1 MNRTILAVILLAGT
15 AAGTPAAAQ
24 MPAGVPGSTCASSAA
39 LSTAMSAAGGIVS
52 LWNGGKATAPLQIAQ
67 QIQLVAQHICL
78 QEQLI
83 AQLKHLQGTSVNTA
97 GDIQNVMARL
107 RSLLGATD
115 ATVYDYGR
123 AMRIYREQYPDD
135 MTGMSTEAIIGQ
147 TDRWRNSAHRATEE
161 SWRIQSGAVQAQAAS
176 QARVGRQLGAVQ
188 TAPGML
194 AAQQGTAQLIGSLIS
209 ETQAMQS
216 VSISHYR
223 AVEHSLAQQQAKEE
237 RAEEIHRR
245 AMVGLGENDKVNVRS
260 PY

>member
-24 MPAGVPGSTCASSAA
+24 MPVGVPGSTCASS
-39 LSTAMSAAGGIVS
+39 SAMSGAMAAAGGIVS
-52 LWNGGKATAPLQIAQ
+52 LWNGGKATAPLQISQ

-83 AQLKHLQGTSVNTA
+83 AQLKHLQASPINTA
-97 GDIQNVMARL
+97 GEIQAVIARL
-107 RSLLGATD
+107 RSLLGASD
-115 ATVYDYGR
+115 ATAYEYGR
-123 AMRIYREQYPDD
+123 AMRVYREEYPDD

-147 TDRWRNSAHRATEE
+147 TDHWRTSAHRAMEE
-161 SWRIQSGAVQAQAAS
+161 SWGIQSGAVEAQRAS
-176 QARVGRQLGAVQ
+176 QVRVGRQLGAVQ

-194 AAQQGTAQLIGSLIS
+194 AAQQGTAQLIGSLIG

-216 VSISHYR
+216 VSISHFR
-223 AVEHSLAQQQAKEE
+223 AVEHSLAKEQAKEE
-237 RAEEIHRR
+237 RAEEMHRR